1 MAKGLGS
8 KYLELMESNRIEP
21 NFWCSE
27 EYFKHANCEE
37 LRWDYKTGISAPDY
51 GLLLPPI
58 SNLGRVSID
67 PGINIWAD
75 FPGYMEPFIVEFDY
89 LRVDRKF
96 LDYNYIYDPRNFLD
110 MSGGDW
116 SVFRKNVRKWPRS
129 VPVGVLVDYRRL
141 LSSGDWYDEQEELF
155 LKWLSNRPEDNIQDD
170 EVMMNFY
177 FNGEHRAGLFR
188 GNELVGVNVWD
199 YNWKYVN
206 YRYCICLPEPFL
218 SEYMRFLFYTNP
230 VSNIGGKMV
239 NDGGV
244 LDKPSLKA
252 FKDKLNPVEVK
263 KIYSWEFK
271 GGIG

>member
-1 MAKGLGS
+1 MVKGLGS
-8 KYLELMESNRIEP
+8 KYLELMESNQIEP

-27 EYFKHANCEE
+27 EYFKMANCKE
-37 LRWDYKTGISAPDY
+37 LKGDYKAGITAPDY
-51 GLLLPPI
+51 GLLLPPL
-58 SNLGRVSID
+58 NRMGRVSID
-67 PGINIWAD
+67 PGINIWSD
-75 FPGYMEPFIVEFDY
+75 LPGYMGGLEEESEY
-89 LRVDRKF
+89 LQVNKRF
-96 LDYNYIYDPRNFLD
+96 LDYNYIYDPKNFLN
-110 MSGGDW
+110 MEGGNW
-116 SVFRKNVRKWPRS
+116 AVFRKNVRKWFRNCS
-129 VPVGVLVDYRRL
+129 LGKSIEYRRL
-141 LSSGDWYDEQEELF
+141 YNSEDWYDELEALF
-155 LKWLSNRPEDNIQDD
+155 IKWLSNRKDDEIQDD
-170 EVMMNFY
+170 EVMINFL
-177 FNGEHRAGLFR
+177 FGGEYRAGLFR
-188 GNELVGVNVWD
+188 GKELVGVNIWD
-199 YNWKYVN
+199 FNWKYVN